1 MLKMSNGTSIDNSRV
16 DDWQTLVNKPVISID
31 GQEIGIVRSIQAES
45 LMVDN
50 GPITPDH
57 YLIPKSSVERVEN
70 GIIHLKDDSK
80 FVEDRY
86 RFE

>member
-1 MLKMSNGTSIDNSRV
+1 MVKMGNDAGANYREIG
-16 DDWQTLVNKPVISID
+16 DWQALVNKPVIAID

-45 LMVDN
+45 LMVDY

-57 YLIPKSSVERVEN
+57 YLIPKSSVERFEN

-80 FVEDRY
+80 FVENRY
-86 RFE
+86 KFE

>member
-1 MLKMSNGTSIDNSRV
+1 MVKMSDGTSMGNNRI
-16 DDWQTLVNKPVISID
+16 DDWQTLVNKPVIAID

-45 LMVDN
+45 LMVDY

-57 YLIPKSSVERVEN
+57 YLIPKSSVERFEN

-80 FVEDRY
+80 FVEDRC

>member
-1 MLKMSNGTSIDNSRV
+1 MNDGRSTGSDMI
-16 DDWQTLVNKPVISID
+16 DDWQTLVNKPIIATD

-45 LMVDN
+45 LMVDY

-57 YLIPKSSVERVEN
+57 YLIPKSSVERFEN
-70 GIIHLKDDSK
+70 GIIRLKEDSK

>member
-16 DDWQTLVNKPVISID
+16 DDWQTLVNKPVIAID